1 MASIRFPNKI
11 LLNLYGLPMVEH
23 VRRRAL
29 ISKNLKEVYIATCDN
44 IISNNLA
51 KYGVKTIRTS
61 KSHKNGTTRVSEAI
75 RNLNCSHVILLQGDE
90 PLLLPS
96 YIDLIYNKILNEPNV
111 YAWNLTAPINDKS
124 QFKDKSIVKCKIN
137 KRNEIVEL
145 QRLYNVKK
153 ISNIKSYRKI
163 LGIIA
168 YRKDFLFSLIKQK
181 VSKNEKKNIIEQSR
195 IIDNNFLLK
204 SVNVPK
210 SLPSINIK
218 KDKKIVIN
226 YLNSNYNQTMLLKKI
241 LKL

>member
-124 QFKDKSIVKCKIN
+124 QFKDKSAYI
-137 KRNEIVEL
+137 
-145 QRLYNVKK
+145 
-153 ISNIKSYRKI
+153 KI
-163 LGIIA
+163 LHL
-168 YRKDFLFSLIKQK
+168 YR
-181 VSKNEKKNIIEQSR
+181 
-195 IIDNNFLLK
+195 
-204 SVNVPK
+204 
-210 SLPSINIK
+210 
-218 KDKKIVIN
+218 
-226 YLNSNYNQTMLLKKI
+226 NSNSELGLITEKFLPMAKI
-241 LKL
+241 YLEKQ

>member
-1 MASIRFPNKI
+1 M
-11 LLNLYGLPMVEH
+11 
-23 VRRRAL
+23 
-29 ISKNLKEVYIATCDN
+29 
-44 IISNNLA
+44 
-51 KYGVKTIRTS
+51 
-61 KSHKNGTTRVSEAI
+61 
-75 RNLNCSHVILLQGDE
+75 
-90 PLLLPS
+90 
-96 YIDLIYNKILNEPNV
+96 
-111 YAWNLTAPINDKS
+111 
-124 QFKDKSIVKCKIN
+124 KIN

-181 VSKNEKKNIIEQSR
+181 ASKNEKKNIIEQSR

-218 KDKKIVIN
+218 KDKKIVID
-226 YLNSNYNQTMLLKKI
+226 YLNRNYNQTMLLKKI